1 MSFIILHLRSQSIFR
16 YDAKKNRSLLKLNSL
31 QITLY
36 LEEKRQKQF
45 CYPLGV
51 NFCDCVCDLRALRFY
66 RNFVRHKVS
75 AFKAP
80 CKYPMQFKISL
91 FSNRYSH
98 FYQVRFIKL
107 TIFLFKSKMPQ
118 IIIADM

>member
-1 MSFIILHLRSQSIFR
+1 MFFIILHLRSQSIFR
-16 YDAKKNRSLLKLNSL
+16 YDAKKNRSLLKLNSP
-31 QITLY
+31 QITPY
-36 LEEKRQKQF
+36 FERKWRSES
-45 CYPLGV
+45 CYSLCV
-51 NFCDCVCDLRALRFY
+51 NFCDCVYDLRALRFY
-66 RNFVRHKVS
+66 RNFVRNKVS
-75 AFKAP
+75 AFKAL

-107 TIFLFKSKMPQ
+107 TIFLFKSKIPQ